1 MADARDAFI
10 NQELAAVSVL
20 IHREQKKVAHQRCS
34 TPRSKLSKWC
44 LEVALI
50 VYCLMSYDFRLAILW
65 LKRSPRKGKPLKD
78 DVTDEEILNDL
89 EDGFLAFDE
98 VKLMSYVDPSTSTLS
113 KTALDTAVTFT
124 TEFKLAEQI
133 WKANVTEGAVSRPPT
148 LVREYNRLLDE
159 EPGAG
164 LKSRQSYYFLNSTK
178 KWAGRFRKRMHCKY
192 GKVNYAGKKIPKE
205 ELQEKASRSSFL
217 GGGKSPPQQ
226 PRIFRSW
233 GAVFLLH
240 CFGIFWVQGLRVLTP
255 VLVQNATPELG
266 SPWLK
271 PWPRD
276 CHFQY

>member
-1 MADARDAFI
+1 MEAASDAFI
-10 NQELAAVSVL
+10 QRELEGVSRR
-20 IHREQKKVAHQRCS
+20 IHLEQKKLARQRRS
-34 TPRSKLSKWC
+34 TPRSNLSKWC

-65 LKRSPRKGKPLKD
+65 LRRSQRKGRPLKD
-78 DVTDEEILNDL
+78 DVTDEQLLNDL

-159 EPGAG
+159 EPGAA
-164 LKSRQSYYFLNSTK
+164 LKPRKTYYFLNSTK
-178 KWAGRFRKRMHCKY
+178 QWAKRFRRRMFCRY
-192 GKVNYAGKKIPKE
+192 GKINYAGKKIPKE
-205 ELQEKASRSSFL
+205 ELQEKASRSSLPWWREFN
-217 GGGKSPPQQ
+217 PQQ
-226 PRIFRSW
+226 PRIFRSR
-233 GAVFLLH
+233 GAVFSAPLFRNFLDGG
-240 CFGIFWVQGLRVLTP
+240 FGTLSAVFG
-255 VLVQNATPELG
+255 QNAAPELG

-271 PWPRD
+271 TWPRNGQ
-276 CHFQY
+276 F